1 MTSKVDSHV
10 SGTLSGLDRRIVE
23 AVPPGGN
30 WRDLPEDFPSQRVRQ
45 IREGARNGGG
55 SRSTYYGRLRWDR
68 PAYTVNTFIT
78 RPGNGCFIH
87 PKAPRLITA
96 REAARLQ
103 TFPDSAS
110 FAGPMRA
117 RAMQIG
123 NAVPPLLAYHI
134 ARMVPPGPVADLFC
148 GAGGMSIGFELAG
161 HEVVAAADHDR
172 HAVVAAKANAS
183 DPGGVEQVDLSDEAA
198 LSALARKIN
207 RRAPDGLAALVGG
220 PPCQGFSTAG
230 PCRINDQRNQLVM
243 TFLSAVRMTHPA
255 VVIMENVPALMW
267 RGGAFLDELTDAL
280 AGLGYSPDLALLH
293 AEAYGVPQLRRRLIV
308 MATRE
313 GEPKWPT
320 PTHALRDPSYPRFQ
334 PRSSTNRLPASPAV
348 RHAISDLP
356 AASVTD
362 LDELVAL
369 SEPRS
374 DLQRWCRGLI
384 EIEEL
389 VTSAPGTAVYE
400 REDIGGR

>member
-1 MTSKVDSHV
+1 MSKVDSHV
-10 SGTLSGLDRRIVE
+10 SGTLSELDRRIVE

-55 SRSTYYGRLRWDR
+55 SRSTYYGRLLWDR

-87 PKAPRLITA
+87 PQAPRLITA

-134 ARMVPPGPVADLFC
+134 ARMLPPGPVADLFC

-161 HEVVAAADHDR
+161 HEIVAAADNDR
-172 HAVVAAKANAS
+172 HAITAARANAP
-183 DPGGVEQVDLSDEAA
+183 DPGAVEQIDLSNEAS
-198 LSALARKIN
+198 LRALAHRIN
-207 RRAPDGLAALVGG
+207 ERAPDGLSALVGG

-230 PCRINDQRNQLVM
+230 PCRIDDDRNQLVR
-243 TFLSAVRMTHPA
+243 TFLSAVRLTRPE

-267 RGGAFLDELTDAL
+267 RGRVFLDELTDAL
-280 AGLGYSPDLALLH
+280 ANLGYTPEVALLH
-293 AEAYGVPQLRRRLIV
+293 AEAYGVSQLRRRLIV
-308 MATRE
+308 MATRA
-313 GEPKWPT
+313 GNPRWPS
-320 PTHALRDPSYPRFQ
+320 PTHALRKPSYPRFQ
-334 PRSSTNRLPASPAV
+334 PLSETEHLPDSPSV
-348 RHAISDLP
+348 QDAIGDLP
-356 AASVTD
+356 ITVAAD
-362 LDELVAL
+362 LDDLVTLA
-369 SEPRS
+369 EPRS
-374 DLQRWCRGLI
+374 DLQRWCRSVIG
-384 EIEEL
+384 IEEL
-389 VTSAPGTAVYE
+389 VTSAPSVAVYE
-400 REDIGGR
+400 GEHHRDR